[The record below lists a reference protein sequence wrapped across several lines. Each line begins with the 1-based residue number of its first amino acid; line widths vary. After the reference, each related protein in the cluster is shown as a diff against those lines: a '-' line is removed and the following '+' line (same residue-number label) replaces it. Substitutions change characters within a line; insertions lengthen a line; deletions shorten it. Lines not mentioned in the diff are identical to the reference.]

1 MIPFY
6 PDGNIYNILGQMKT
20 TFPNF
25 KKMMSNDKQRSLL
38 ILGNIPKQDY
48 SNPVTF
54 PLFKSL

>member
-1 MIPFY
+1 
-6 PDGNIYNILGQMKT
+6 MKT